1 MAWSGELL
9 GTTIFLRKTEEKEDI
24 KAGKC
29 IPESEFN
36 AAGTRYIE
44 QMLEYHYFDLLNIG
58 SNI

>member
-1 MAWSGELL
+1 M
-9 GTTIFLRKTEEKEDI
+9 FLRKTEEKEDI